1 MITIERWARGAVL
14 ALAATLAFASVGCQQ
29 ATDSESDD
37 EESVAAAGQEL
48 DPADGEDD
56 QSQGGVVLPGADC
69 QAGDENKDP
78 QPQPWRNGSSNS
90 SSKPGPDPV
99 DPSTHTSVVSPSTG
113 HR

>member
-29 ATDSESDD
+29 TDSESDD
-37 EESVAAAGQEL
+37 EEIVGAAEQEL
-48 DPADGEDD
+48 DPVEGTDD

-69 QAGDENKDP
+69 EAGDDFQDP
-78 QPQPWRNGSSNS
+78 QPQPWRDGLSNG

-99 DPSTHTSVVSPSTG
+99 DPATRTSVVSPSGG
-113 HR
+113 HH